1 MSYQLRTI
9 KTFDNELKQLSKRHH
24 SLKADILQL
33 GKELQENPLVGA
45 DLGHGVRK
53 VRLAI
58 TSKGGGKSGGA
69 RVITH
74 TDVVT
79 ETRDGVVY
87 FLSIYDKSDQS
98 TISDKRIK
106 ELLKEAGIK

>member
-33 GKELQENPLVGA
+33 GKELQGNPLVGA

-58 TSKGGGKSGGA
+58 ASFPSTTNRTNQQSPTSVS
-69 RVITH
+69 RNC
-74 TDVVT
+74 
-79 ETRDGVVY
+79 
-87 FLSIYDKSDQS
+87 
-98 TISDKRIK
+98 
-106 ELLKEAGIK
+106 